1 MSLEIGSACC
11 ERAQTQSQGFLN
23 FDTDLAPYVAKERE
37 WQRSNMKNG
46 SEEDVEEATEKAVYQ
61 AMEAFVYNMNTM
73 RSRSGEM
80 CAA

>member
-1 MSLEIGSACC
+1 MEIQSACLKW
-11 ERAQTQSQGFLN
+11 QVGGQGFLN

>member
-1 MSLEIGSACC
+1 
-11 ERAQTQSQGFLN
+11 
-23 FDTDLAPYVAKERE
+23 
-37 WQRSNMKNG
+37 MKNG
-46 SEEDVEEATEKAVYQ
+46 SEEDVEKATEKAVYQ